1 MATAVST
8 QQYHL
13 TGSNGATWQAVDA
26 SGLHMTFTPGTTG
39 TYLLSAN
46 ADLWTANAGFNQ
58 DFGIYISGGA
68 FSSPALVVWKESGGH
83 AGTFSPNAAY
93 AETVVS
99 LQGSTTYTIWI
110 AWKANM
116 ADGGSI
122 YAGAGPLPG
131 TAQFSPT
138 RLTVIPT

>member
-1 MATAVST
+1 N
-8 QQYHL
+8 L
-13 TGSNGATWQAVDA
+13 
-26 SGLHMTFTPGTTG
+26 
-39 TYLLSAN
+39 
-46 ADLWTANAGFNQ
+46 GFNQ
-58 DFGIYISGGA
+58 DIGVFVSVNGA
-68 FSSPALVVWKESGGH
+68 ADQLVGWKESAGF
-83 AGTFSPNAAY
+83 AGTLSPNAAFLEATWPVSSGSSYAFKLKWKANKNAAGATIYAGAGPISGQYSPNAAY

-99 LQGSTTYTIWI
+99 LQASTTYTIWI

-131 TAQFSPT
+131 TSQFSPT